1 MSLIPQYYVIG
12 ILTGG
17 LYAMFGGSLL
27 KEDIHTQWEVLEM
40 NKARR
45 MTYIV
50 SCSKNYNMYDPI
62 PIRDIENNRE
72 IWDYGD
78 FCRDL
83 ILEKLIQK
91 IYDNRNY
98 LL

>member
-1 MSLIPQYYVIG
+1 MSLIPQYYVIA

-40 NKARR
+40 NKERK

-50 SCSKNYNMYDPI
+50 SCTKNYNMYDPI